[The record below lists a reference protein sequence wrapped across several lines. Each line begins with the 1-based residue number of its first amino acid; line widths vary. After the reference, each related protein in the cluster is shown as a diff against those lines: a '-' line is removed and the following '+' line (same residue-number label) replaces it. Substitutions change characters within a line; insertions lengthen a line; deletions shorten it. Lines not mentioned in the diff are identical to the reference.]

1 MVFVKNFANFA
12 AKHLYWSLFLIK
24 SKSISLGTSFEENLR
39 TSVSN
44 QYLTVKLIT
53 KLIMV
58 VFMEFFTVKNN
69 ELKNFA
75 IVYLKD
81 GFTGTIF
88 CK

>member
-1 MVFVKNFANFA
+1 
-12 AKHLYWSLFLIK
+12 
-24 SKSISLGTSFEENLR
+24 
-39 TSVSN
+39 
-44 QYLTVKLIT
+44 
-53 KLIMV
+53 MV
-58 VFMEFFTVKNN
+58 VFMEFFTVKTN